1 MPPFSTD
8 DYHKLL
14 QKIAMLETKMYRL
27 EVNVEI
33 NGQYGN
39 ETTLPVSQN
48 TEREQ
53 ANRKLTGTTETRQEP
68 GVNGKY
74 STSPPW
80 NSLGA
85 KPKHYKSPPSDVG
98 RRLSGRTQHLETH
111 NDSEWPALS
120 HRNVS
125 TPIPKKKPRWTETTT
140 KTRSKLPQDTG
151 ILLENR
157 FAPLSQNPDSPKER
171 SSPKTGER
179 YEAKLYAKRPQKE
192 LTTGPQ
198 TLIVGDGAV
207 NEIKRF
213 CSKKKTKILC
223 FSNDMVSDISKKI
236 LDIVAE
242 HPTLKS
248 LIVHTG
254 ALDVVKQQSEVLKQ
268 DFMDLVNKVRC
279 TSTEVFFSGP
289 LPTVWK
295 GDERFSRLMMLNRWL
310 KEMCAA
316 HSMNFIDNFNIFWGR
331 RHLFKA
337 DGFHL
342 NKSGVQLL
350 SSNIFY
356 SLRHTPAAPIKDKT
370 GQNDPKRQIG
380 QCSGEGAE
388 TRTDHGGQQIQKE
401 PATSS
406 SSPQD
411 KESSPAPTAQQVE
424 SSPAPAVQQAESPPA
439 PVGNPQPSPPRTP
452 PSPQQ
457 SPLSLDSSLLD
468 FPDRMKSFLN
478 IGIQLTPRQNPIFF
492 PPNIP
497 PHPAPPIPPRPS
509 RWKQPSN
516 RSDQAP
522 PPPLNHHI
530 WDFNIHMDNNM
541 DTNAKELCS
550 LLDTFGLL
558 QHVNGPTHTRGHTLD
573 LVISKG
579 MVVCD

>member
-1 MPPFSTD
+1 MD
-8 DYHKLL
+8 D
-14 QKIAMLETKMYRL
+14 
-27 EVNVEI
+27 
-33 NGQYGN
+33 

-125 TPIPKKKPRWTETTT
+125 TPILKKKQRWTETTT
-140 KTRSKLPQDTG
+140 KTRSKLLQDTG

-157 FAPLSQNPDSPKER
+157 FAPLYQNPDSPKER
-171 SSPKTGER
+171 SSPKTGE
-179 YEAKLYAKRPQKE
+179 
-192 LTTGPQ
+192 
-198 TLIVGDGAV
+198 
-207 NEIKRF
+207 
-213 CSKKKTKILC
+213 
-223 FSNDMVSDISKKI
+223 SNDMVSDISKKI

-248 LIVHTG
+248 LIIQTG
-254 ALDVVKQQSEVLKQ
+254 DLDVVKQQSEVLKQ

-310 KEMCAA
+310 KDMCAA

-356 SLRHTPAAPIKDKT
+356 SLRHTPAAPIKDET

-452 PSPQQ
+452 PSPQH

-579 MVVCD
+579 VDISSVDIKDLALSDHFWRVFVSQPDKTSLCQGGSADRRGLSWSDHWHRVEGGLKYKGQMEGSHRMKRGE